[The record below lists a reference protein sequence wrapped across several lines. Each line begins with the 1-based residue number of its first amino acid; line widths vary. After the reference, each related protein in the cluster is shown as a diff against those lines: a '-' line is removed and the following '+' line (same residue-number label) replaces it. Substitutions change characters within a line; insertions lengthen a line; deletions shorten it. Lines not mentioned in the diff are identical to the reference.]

1 MSNLLRRIFGL
12 LALIGFII
20 SLGVHVAALL
30 GNDIASS
37 FKGVWALHI
46 GIFAVFIPFM
56 LYSWRDFGYRP
67 TIMELGAT
75 LPRWAFFLG
84 AFIMVYAVI
93 NFMLFIAGTQ
103 GGSPAIEGD
112 QYVLLNHGKLI
123 RHLTPQEYASFQAN
137 ALRGF
142 SGHWLVFYFSSFS
155 YLLLGKNLTT
165 QSR

>member
-12 LALIGFII
+12 LALFGFII
-20 SLGVHVAALL
+20 SLGVHVAALF
-30 GNDIASS
+30 GTDVASS

-46 GIFAVFIPFM
+46 GIFAVFIPLM

-75 LPRWAFFLG
+75 LPRWAFLLG
-84 AFIMVYAVI
+84 AFIMVYAAI
-93 NFMLFIAGTQ
+93 NFMLFIIGTQ
-103 GGSPAIEGD
+103 GGNTAIEGD
-112 QYVLLNHGKLI
+112 RYVLLNHGKLI
-123 RHLTPQEYASFQAN
+123 RYLTPQEYASFQAN
-137 ALRGF
+137 SLRGF
-142 SGHWLVFYFSSFS
+142 SGHWLVFYFSSFA